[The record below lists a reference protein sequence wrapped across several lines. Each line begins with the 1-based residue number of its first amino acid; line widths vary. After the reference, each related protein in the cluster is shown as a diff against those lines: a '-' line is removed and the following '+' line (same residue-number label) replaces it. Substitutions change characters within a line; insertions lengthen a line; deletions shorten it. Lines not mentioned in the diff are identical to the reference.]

1 MNTLHWPTVTV
12 TGMPGGLSA
21 SPIIVTIELVLFAYF
36 LAVNAVD
43 FTLILLAMRR
53 LPQFVKVERADT
65 LREATLPYATPVSI
79 LLPAYNEEEHIL
91 AVVQSLT
98 KIRYPNYEIVV
109 INDGSTDA
117 TLKILQ
123 DEYDLT
129 PVPQASY
136 VRFKTKPVRMVYR
149 SSSVANL
156 RVIDK
161 ENGGKGDALNAG
173 INESRYPL
181 FFAADGDS
189 LYTPDVLE
197 RMIQPFIQDAA
208 TVGCGAGLR
217 ILNGADRSGPVPVQ
231 RKLPRNLLVRFQII
245 EYLRAGLNSRFGWA
259 PLNGIMCLSGACAL
273 WKKQVV
279 IDAGGYATDTIWED
293 AEMTVRVHHY
303 MRATGQ
309 RYAISF
315 VPAGVCW
322 TSVPETLQELR
333 KQRMSWHRHLSE
345 AISRHRNMLFRP
357 DAGIVGW
364 LALPAYVFNEWLA
377 PLWLLL
383 GFGFV
388 IAAQLLGILSWQA
401 QLALLT
407 VVFALTVLKMSMA
420 FLLDEVSYRTYGIR
434 DVWALFVA
442 AMLEQVGYR
451 QMLAFWN
458 LSGMLQFCFKRPI
471 RGRKH
476 DIAGPLDQ
484 PYTPAVGAASYDASS
499 GRVA

>member
-1 MNTLHWPTVTV
+1 MTLTQWPQVTI
-12 TGMPGGLSA
+12 TGMPAGLSA
-21 SPIIVTIELVLFAYF
+21 SPLVVTIEVLLFAYF
-36 LAVNAVD
+36 LVVNAVD

-53 LPQFVKVERADT
+53 LPEFVKVERADS

-91 AVVQSLT
+91 GVVESLT
-98 KIRYPNYEIVV
+98 KIRYSNYEIIIV
-109 INDGSTDA
+109 NDGSTDS

-123 DEYDLT
+123 DAFDLI

-136 VRFKTKPVRMVYR
+136 VRFKTQPVRMMYR
-149 SSSVANL
+149 SAKIGNL

-161 ENGGKGDALNAG
+161 QNGGKGDALNAG
-173 INESRYPL
+173 INESRYPM

-189 LYTPDVLE
+189 IYTPDVLE
-197 RMIQPFIQDAA
+197 RMIQPFIQDTA

-217 ILNGADRSGPVPVQ
+217 ILNGADRTGSTPVQ
-231 RKLPRNLLVRFQII
+231 RKLPRNMLVRFQII
-245 EYLRAGLNSRFGWA
+245 EYLRAGLTSRFGWA

-279 IDAGGYATDTIWED
+279 IDAGGYSTDTIWED

-303 MRATGQ
+303 MRVTSQ
-309 RYAISF
+309 PYAIRF

-322 TSVPETLQELR
+322 TSVPETFHELR

-345 AISRHRNMLFRP
+345 AIARHRNMLFRP
-357 DAGIVGW
+357 SSGIFGW
-364 LALPAYVFNEWLA
+364 FALPAYVFNEWLA

-383 GFGFV
+383 GFGFLLV
-388 IAAQLLGILSWQA
+388 AQVMGILSWQA

-407 VVFALTVLKMSMA
+407 MVFALTVLKMAMA
-420 FLLDEVSYRTYGIR
+420 FLLDEVSYRTYGMR
-434 DVWALFVA
+434 DMWALFVA

-451 QMLAFWN
+451 QLLALWN
-458 LSGMLQFCFKRPI
+458 LGGLLQFCFKRPI

-476 DIAGPLDQ
+476 DIAGPLDR
-484 PYTPAVGAASYDASS
+484 PYTPAVRAPEST
-499 GRVA
+499 